1 MFLFSGSLAK
11 KRDFTAEVEHRNRLK
26 VRTAIAG
33 VSSRSRDGNAGS
45 RNRER
50 YSELGSVDP
59 GSRNAAHSRPAS
71 ASLVCLLI

>member
-33 VSSRSRDGNAGS
+33 VSSRSRDGSAGS
-45 RNRER
+45 SNQGHH
-50 YSELGSVDP
+50 SKLGSVDP
-59 GSRNAAHSRPAS
+59 GSQNAV
-71 ASLVCLLI
+71 L